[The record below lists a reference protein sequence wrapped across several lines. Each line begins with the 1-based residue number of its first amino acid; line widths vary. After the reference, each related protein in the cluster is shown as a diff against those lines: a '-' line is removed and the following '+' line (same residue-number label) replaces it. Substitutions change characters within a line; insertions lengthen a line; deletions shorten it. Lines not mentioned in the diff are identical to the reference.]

1 MSRKEVK
8 INTKRDSTMFTLQD
22 LATLVALM
30 KQYRNELV
38 VDANYKYDNN
48 IDQDYK
54 ETSDAIEIIEKALE
68 VAMDDFEYR
77 IKNY

>member
-1 MSRKEVK
+1 
-8 INTKRDSTMFTLQD
+8 MFTLQD

-38 VDANYKYDNN
+38 RNAYDELELNGN
-48 IDQDYK
+48 DDLDVK
-54 ETSDAIEIIEKALE
+54 DLADKVVSLDKALE

>member
-1 MSRKEVK
+1 
-8 INTKRDSTMFTLQD
+8 MFTLND
-22 LATLVALM
+22 LATLVALL

-38 VDANYKYDNN
+38 RNAYDELELNGN
-48 IDQDYK
+48 DDLDVK
-54 ETSDAIEIIEKALE
+54 DLADKVESLDKALE

>member
-1 MSRKEVK
+1 
-8 INTKRDSTMFTLQD
+8 
-22 LATLVALM
+22 M

-38 VDANYKYDNN
+38 RNAYDELELNGN
-48 IDQDYK
+48 DDLDVK
-54 ETSDAIEIIEKALE
+54 DLADKVVSLDKALE

>member
-1 MSRKEVK
+1 
-8 INTKRDSTMFTLQD
+8 MFTLQD

-38 VDANYKYDNN
+38 RNAYDELELNGN
-48 IDQDYK
+48 DDLDVK
-54 ETSDAIEIIEKALE
+54 DLADKVESLDKALE